1 MFIETDTG
9 RLQNL
14 YLLQDV
20 RVVENEENEDKPYSI
35 GWVQANG
42 VIIKEGEYT
51 TLSDAEDKRDEI
63 IEELIQTE

>member
-20 RVVENEENEDKPYSI
+20 RVIQNEDDTYSI
-35 GWVQANG
+35 GYVQMNG
-42 VIIKEGEYT
+42 EIIKE
-51 TLSDAEDKRDEI
+51 LSFDSEETANAKRDEI
-63 IEELIQTE
+63 VQKLLA

>member
-20 RVVENEENEDKPYSI
+20 RVIQNEDNTYSI
-35 GWVQANG
+35 GYVQMNG
-42 VIIKEGEYT
+42 EIIKE
-51 TLSDAEDKRDEI
+51 LSFDSEETANAKRDEI
-63 IEELIQTE
+63 VQKLLA

>member
-20 RVVENEENEDKPYSI
+20 RVIQNEDNTYSI
-35 GWVQANG
+35 GYVQMNG
-42 VIIKEGEYT
+42 EVIKE
-51 TLSDAEDKRDEI
+51 LSFDSEETANTKRDEI
-63 IEELIQTE
+63 VQKLLA

>member
-20 RVVENEENEDKPYSI
+20 RVIQNEDNTYSI
-35 GWVQANG
+35 GYVQING
-42 VIIKEGEYT
+42 EIIKE
-51 TLSDAEDKRDEI
+51 LSFDSEETANAKRDEI
-63 IEELIQTE
+63 VQKLLA

>member
-20 RVVENEENEDKPYSI
+20 RVIQNEDNTYSI
-35 GWVQANG
+35 GYVQMNG
-42 VIIKEGEYT
+42 EIIKE
-51 TLSDAEDKRDEI
+51 LSFDSEEMANVKRDEI
-63 IEELIQTE
+63 VQKLLA

>member
-20 RVVENEENEDKPYSI
+20 RVIQNEDNTYSI
-35 GWVQANG
+35 GYVQMNG
-42 VIIKEGEYT
+42 EIIKE
-51 TLSDAEDKRDEI
+51 LSFDSEETANTKKDEI
-63 IEELIQTE
+63 VQKLLA

>member
-20 RVVENEENEDKPYSI
+20 RVIQNEDNTYSI
-35 GWVQANG
+35 GYVQMNG
-42 VIIKEGEYT
+42 EVIKE
-51 TLSDAEDKRDEI
+51 LSFDSEETANAKRDEI
-63 IEELIQTE
+63 VQKLLA

>member
-20 RVVENEENEDKPYSI
+20 RVIQNEDNTYSI
-35 GWVQANG
+35 GYIQMNG
-42 VIIKEGEYT
+42 EIIKE
-51 TLSDAEDKRDEI
+51 LSFDSEETANTKRDEI
-63 IEELIQTE
+63 VQKLLA

>member
-20 RVVENEENEDKPYSI
+20 RIIQNEDNTYSI
-35 GWVQANG
+35 GYVQING
-42 VIIKEGEYT
+42 EIIKE
-51 TLSDAEDKRDEI
+51 LSFDSEETANAKRDEI
-63 IEELIQTE
+63 VQKLLA

>member
-20 RVVENEENEDKPYSI
+20 RVIQNEDNTYSI
-35 GWVQANG
+35 GYVQING
-42 VIIKEGEYT
+42 EIIKE
-51 TLSDAEDKRDEI
+51 LSFDSEETANTKRDEI
-63 IEELIQTE
+63 IQKLLA

>member
-20 RVVENEENEDKPYSI
+20 RVIQNEDNTYLI
-35 GWVQANG
+35 G
-42 VIIKEGEYT
+42 
-51 TLSDAEDKRDEI
+51 
-63 IEELIQTE
+63 

>member
-20 RVVENEENEDKPYSI
+20 RVIQNEDNTYSI
-35 GWVQANG
+35 GYVQING
-42 VIIKEGEYT
+42 EIIKE
-51 TLSDAEDKRDEI
+51 LSFDSEEAANTKRDEI
-63 IEELIQTE
+63 VQKLLA

>member
-20 RVVENEENEDKPYSI
+20 RVIQNEDNTYSI
-35 GWVQANG
+35 GYVQMNG
-42 VIIKEGEYT
+42 EIIKE
-51 TLSDAEDKRDEI
+51 LSFDSEETANTKRDEI
-63 IEELIQTE
+63 IQKLLA

>member
-20 RVVENEENEDKPYSI
+20 RVIQNEDNTYSI
-35 GWVQANG
+35 GYVQING
-42 VIIKEGEYT
+42 EIIKE
-51 TLSDAEDKRDEI
+51 LSFDSEETANTKRNEI
-63 IEELIQTE
+63 VQKLLA

>member
-20 RVVENEENEDKPYSI
+20 RVIQNEDNTYSI
-35 GWVQANG
+35 GYVQMNG
-42 VIIKEGEYT
+42 EIIKE
-51 TLSDAEDKRDEI
+51 LSFDSEETANTKRDEI
-63 IEELIQTE
+63 VQKLLA

>member
-20 RVVENEENEDKPYSI
+20 RVIQNEDNTYSI
-35 GWVQANG
+35 GYVQMNG
-42 VIIKEGEYT
+42 EIIKE
-51 TLSDAEDKRDEI
+51 LSFDSEETANVKRDEI
-63 IEELIQTE
+63 VQKLLA

>member
-20 RVVENEENEDKPYSI
+20 RVIQNEDNTYSI
-35 GWVQANG
+35 GYVQMNG
-42 VIIKEGEYT
+42 EVIKE
-51 TLSDAEDKRDEI
+51 LSFNSEETANTKRDEI
-63 IEELIQTE
+63 VQKLLA

>member
-20 RVVENEENEDKPYSI
+20 RVIQNEDNTYSI
-35 GWVQANG
+35 GYVQING
-42 VIIKEGEYT
+42 EIIKE
-51 TLSDAEDKRDEI
+51 LSFDSEETANTKRDEI
-63 IEELIQTE
+63 VQKLLA

>member
-20 RVVENEENEDKPYSI
+20 RVIQNEDNTYSI
-35 GWVQANG
+35 GYVQMNG
-42 VIIKEGEYT
+42 EVIKE
-51 TLSDAEDKRDEI
+51 LSFDSEETANVKRDEI
-63 IEELIQTE
+63 VQKLLA

>member
-20 RVVENEENEDKPYSI
+20 RVIQNEDNTYSI
-35 GWVQANG
+35 GYVQMNG
-42 VIIKEGEYT
+42 EIIKE
-51 TLSDAEDKRDEI
+51 LSFDSEETANAKRDEI
-63 IEELIQTE
+63 IQKLLA

>member
-20 RVVENEENEDKPYSI
+20 RVIQNEDNTYSI
-35 GWVQANG
+35 GYVQING
-42 VIIKEGEYT
+42 EIIKE
-51 TLSDAEDKRDEI
+51 LSFDSEETANAKRDEI
-63 IEELIQTE
+63 IQKLLA